1 MPVPESTLANNF
13 DGQSTL
19 YVVTEDADLDVDTT
33 GPAITTMS
41 IPRPRETEASAESI
55 TASTPQATEA
65 AVESTTTSTP
75 QATEAAVESTTA
87 STPQATEASA
97 ESTTT
102 STPQATEAAVEPTT
116 TSTPQATE
124 ASAESTTTSTPQAT
138 EAAVESTTTPAPQST
153 EPAAESTKI
162 PETTSP
168 KAFSCDGKDPDL
180 YPDPEDCTKYY
191 ECVGGFADPFHR
203 SCAPGG
209 PVFDPKKKYCDW
221 PENVALPCGQVSAD
235 VPNAVEEDAVATFTC
250 EGKAPGIHPDPENC
264 DKFYQ
269 CVPGHP
275 GPYQRDCPPGGLV
288 FDAELQVC
296 NWPWAVQAPC
306 GTLPTEFRNR
316 Q

>member
-221 PENVALPCGQVSAD
+221 PENVALPCGVSAD